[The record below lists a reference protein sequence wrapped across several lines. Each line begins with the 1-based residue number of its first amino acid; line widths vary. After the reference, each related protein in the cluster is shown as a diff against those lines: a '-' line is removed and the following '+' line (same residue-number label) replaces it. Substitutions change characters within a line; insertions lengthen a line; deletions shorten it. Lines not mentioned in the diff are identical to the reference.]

1 MASIVSEVIK
11 DVILEANSK
20 KIVLTPDNYHMLF
33 CEAARRRGV
42 SVEDCKK
49 LEKYISKLDKM
60 YQDELKKMNVR
71 NLDELFAF
79 ISSRL
84 NRINPSDFTKLTQAF
99 TLLTKRILQSIS
111 LLHNKQARNLANIS
125 VQTIDKKISIENINI
140 IKDKWFNFLSDYN
153 DDYLKKLEQYGIK
166 NSDDLEGIVSKLL
179 NAKFTPSSDDKDY
192 TKLAELMIA
201 ALVPSIASSMN
212 DELAAISD
220 EIRAKPE
227 LLQSDGMQSD
237 IKKFILKR
245 VDLDKSE
252 VKQKIVILD
261 RILDDINEQIK
272 YFISR
277 VAQNENGISSIKTDL
292 DNIRSNDDYIV
303 VKEKLLHVSNSL
315 EFEIKDFLAKLIENK
330 KTISNLKARVK
341 ELEDMLL
348 QAKEEISSDYLTNVG
363 TKRAFEIEL
372 ANIEDVYKRYK
383 IDYSICFFD
392 IDHFKIVND
401 NYGHE
406 AGDTILS
413 TVGKILKKQSR
424 DIDFVGRYGGEEFV
438 VIMPETSKDNAILF
452 AKNILSNISNFKFLY
467 KGEDI
472 DITISC
478 GVASRKDSKSDRDT
492 LERADS
498 HLYEAKN
505 SGRNCVRP
513 SV

>member
-1 MASIVSEVIK
+1 
-11 DVILEANSK
+11 
-20 KIVLTPDNYHMLF
+20 
-33 CEAARRRGV
+33 
-42 SVEDCKK
+42 
-49 LEKYISKLDKM
+49 
-60 YQDELKKMNVR
+60 
-71 NLDELFAF
+71 
-79 ISSRL
+79 
-84 NRINPSDFTKLTQAF
+84 
-99 TLLTKRILQSIS
+99 
-111 LLHNKQARNLANIS
+111 
-125 VQTIDKKISIENINI
+125 
-140 IKDKWFNFLSDYN
+140 
-153 DDYLKKLEQYGIK
+153 
-166 NSDDLEGIVSKLL
+166 
-179 NAKFTPSSDDKDY
+179 
-192 TKLAELMIA
+192 MIA

-227 LLQSDGMQSD
+227 LLQSDGMQND

-315 EFEIKDFLAKLIENK
+315 EFEIKDFLAKLIEDK

-467 KGEDI
+467 RGEDI

>member
-179 NAKFTPSSDDKDY
+179 NTKFTPSSEDKDY

-227 LLQSDGMQSD
+227 LLQSDGMQND

-315 EFEIKDFLAKLIENK
+315 EFEIKDFLAKLIEDK

-452 AKNILSNISNFKFLY
+452 AKNIYQIYRILNFYIEVK
-467 KGEDI
+467 I
-472 DITISC
+472 
-478 GVASRKDSKSDRDT
+478 
-492 LERADS
+492 
-498 HLYEAKN
+498 
-505 SGRNCVRP
+505 
-513 SV
+513 